1 MKTALYMALNFGF
14 YIPYTKGARVCMSMC
29 LCVLHHSS
37 SYFVCVFSLAHQKNV
52 CSYQQLVHLL
62 KLFCFS
68 HRIIYNSIFVIQCS
82 DVPLPMEIIEC
93 VNDE

>member
-1 MKTALYMALNFGF
+1 MYV
-14 YIPYTKGARVCMSMC
+14 Y
-29 LCVLHHSS
+29 VLVRAPSL
-37 SYFVCVFSLAHQKNV
+37 FVVFCVCVFSLAHQKNV